1 MDIREVKDHKKQ
13 YIDLLLLADEQE
25 DMVDRYLDRGRMYIL
40 INDGKVRSECV
51 ITYEVNRTIEI
62 KNLATYL
69 VDQGKGHAKK
79 LINYISEKYKG
90 DYKFLQVGTGD
101 SPLTIP
107 FYLKCGFKPSGRI
120 KNFFVDNYNHPI
132 YEAGQQLI
140 DMVYLK
146 KKI

>member
-62 KNLATYL
+62 KNLATYP
-69 VDQGKGHAKK
+69 VDQGKCYAKK

-132 YEAGQQLI
+132 YEAGQQSI

>member
-62 KNLATYL
+62 KNLATYP
-69 VDQGKGHAKK
+69 VDQGKGYAKK
-79 LINYISEKYKG
+79 LINYNIFRKNIKG
-90 DYKFLQVGTGD
+90 IINSCKLELVTV
-101 SPLTIP
+101 L
-107 FYLKCGFKPSGRI
+107 
-120 KNFFVDNYNHPI
+120 
-132 YEAGQQLI
+132 
-140 DMVYLK
+140 
-146 KKI
+146 

>member
-40 INDGKVRSECV
+40 IDDGKVRSECV

-62 KNLATYL
+62 KNLAAYP
-69 VDQGKGHAKK
+69 VDQGKGYAKK

>member
-1 MDIREVKDHKKQ
+1 MDIREVKDHKKK
-13 YIDLLLLADEQE
+13 YLDLLLLADEQE
-25 DMVDRYLDRGRMYIL
+25 DMVDRYLDRGKMYVL
-40 INDGKVRSECV
+40 IDGGKVRSECV
-51 ITYEVNRTIEI
+51 ITIEDNHTIEI
-62 KNLATYL
+62 KNLATYSI
-69 VDQGKGHAKK
+69 DQGKGYAKK
-79 LINYISEKYKG
+79 LINYISEKYKK
-90 DYKFLQVGTGD
+90 DYEFLQVGTGD

>member
-1 MDIREVKDHKKQ
+1 
-13 YIDLLLLADEQE
+13 
-25 DMVDRYLDRGRMYIL
+25 MYIL
-40 INDGKVRSECV
+40 IDDGKVRSECV
-51 ITYEVNRTIEI
+51 ITYEDNRTIEI
-62 KNLATYL
+62 KNLATYP
-69 VDQGKGHAKK
+69 VDQGKGYAKK

>member
-13 YIDLLLLADEQE
+13 YLDLLLLADEQE

-40 INDGKVRSECV
+40 IDDGKVRSECV
-51 ITYEVNRTIEI
+51 ITYEDNRTIEI
-62 KNLATYL
+62 KNLATYP
-69 VDQGKGHAKK
+69 VDQGKGYAKK

-120 KNFFVDNYNHPI
+120 KNFFLVFFIFPFFKLFFVI
-132 YEAGQQLI
+132 FF
-140 DMVYLK
+140 
-146 KKI
+146 

>member
-62 KNLATYL
+62 KNLATYP
-69 VDQGKGHAKK
+69 VDQGKGYAKK

-101 SPLTIP
+101 SPLMIP
-107 FYLKCGFKPSGRI
+107 FYLKCGFKPSGQI

>member
-62 KNLATYL
+62 KNLAAYP
-69 VDQGKGHAKK
+69 VDQGKGYAKK

-90 DYKFLQVGTGD
+90 GYKFLQVGTGD

>member
-62 KNLATYL
+62 KNLATYP
-69 VDQGKGHAKK
+69 VDQGKGYAKK

-101 SPLTIP
+101 SPLMIP
-107 FYLKCGFKPSGRI
+107 FYLKCGFKPSGQI

-140 DMVYLK
+140 DIVRNN
-146 KKI
+146 

>member
-62 KNLATYL
+62 KNLATYP
-69 VDQGKGHAKK
+69 VDQGKGYAKK
-79 LINYISEKYKG
+79 LINYI
-90 DYKFLQVGTGD
+90 VGTGD